1 MSSTGKE
8 AADMELWFALW
19 DLLPFEMFHWNFMKN
34 ALLAVLL
41 MAPLF
46 GLTSTMIVTGR
57 MSFFSDALG
66 HSAFTGIAIGAI
78 CGIAAPTWVAVLFSV
93 GFALLF
99 SYVRSKSNHAAD
111 TLIGVFS
118 STAVAL
124 GIFIATLGGGSFTKY
139 NKYLIGDILSVTPE
153 EIVMLALVL
162 ISVVVFWMLA
172 SNKLTLTAIH
182 PQLASS
188 RGMNT
193 DLIQTL
199 FTVAIAVIVTLAIS
213 WVGLLILNSLLV
225 LPGASARNVAK
236 NLRQYHLFSV
246 LFALIAG
253 IIGLVL
259 SYYLGTSAGA
269 AISLVLALFFAVS
282 FCLREKRG

>member
-1 MSSTGKE
+1 MSIWY
-8 AADMELWFALW
+8 AFWDM
-19 DLLPFEMFHWNFMKN
+19 LPFEMFHWNFMKN

-46 GLTSTMIVTGR
+46 GILSTNIVTGK

-78 CGIAAPTWVAVLFSV
+78 LGIAAPTVVAVIFSVLFS
-93 GFALLF
+93 LLF
-99 SYVRSKSNHAAD
+99 SFVRAKSNHAAD

-124 GIFIATLGGGSFTKY
+124 GIFIATYGGGSFTKY
-139 NKYLIGDILSVTPE
+139 NQYLIGDILSVTSLE
-153 EIVMLALVL
+153 LLLLFFVL
-162 ISVVVFWMLA
+162 IGVLVFWLFA
-172 SNKLTLTAIH
+172 SNKMTLTSIY

-188 RGMNT
+188 RGVPVHLT
-193 DLIQTL
+193 QTI
-199 FTVAIAVIVTLAIS
+199 FTTLIAVVVTLSIS

-225 LPGASARNVAK
+225 LPAATSRNIAK
-236 NLRQYHLFSV
+236 NTKQYHGYSV
-246 LFALIAG
+246 LIALIAS
-253 IIGLVL
+253 IIGLCI

-269 AISLVLALFFAVS
+269 SISLVLGIFFMISFLFRKV
-282 FCLREKRG
+282 GG